1 MDLKTNIERK
11 VLGDY
16 AKPKYMAKKGST
28 SPLRQPARRLSK
40 SSQTRLMD
48 ATTHLVARKAK
59 HLRTR
64 TVKDGTVLPAKFA
77 IIDRNPRDHHNP
89 FPAKQ
94 QRAKRS
100 DDRQRQ
106 APRHDSGFEAQEIY
120 DRFGNQGNIDEFK
133 RKINSRGREAGL
145 IAYATTVDS
154 GSTRHAAFQ
163 EFWLKEI
170 RPYASAIIVGGKK
183 EIIIRGIGDVIHEV
197 ADTTGSKRMLEFRD
211 VLYVPDMKFNIMS
224 IAQILKKGTR
234 LVFSSTRCTFF
245 VGKD

>member
-16 AKPKYMAKKGST
+16 AKRKYMAKKGST

-48 ATTHLVARKAK
+48 ATTHLVARKA
-59 HLRTR
+59 
-64 TVKDGTVLPAKFA
+64 DGTVLPANLA
-77 IIDRNPRDHHNP
+77 IIDRNPRDYHNP

-120 DRFGNQGNIDEFK
+120 DRFGNQVNIDEFK

-145 IAYATTVDS
+145 IAYATVPMPDY
-154 GSTRHAAFQ
+154 G
-163 EFWLKEI
+163 L
-170 RPYASAIIVGGKK
+170 SAMAT
-183 EIIIRGIGDVIHEV
+183 DPH
-197 ADTTGSKRMLEFRD
+197 DPT
-211 VLYVPDMKFNIMS
+211 
-224 IAQILKKGTR
+224 
-234 LVFSSTRCTFF
+234 
-245 VGKD
+245 